1 MGRHPCPFISVQTVH
16 EEGNCMAQVVLPR
29 GTFVG
34 QQTLTT
40 YGANEEEAY
49 RKAVMGALTS
59 LSSRW
64 EADHTV
70 LRFLPTRDLDHA
82 WQECRGWLRDRNGS
96 RPLVAC
102 MDYAR
107 EAHGM
112 YQRAENRSRFYF
124 SRYTETRTRVE
135 ELEARVAQLQQ
146 RLAEYEPPQQPAPLD
161 EEEEE
166 SSEPMEVE
174 EEEENDPSDANS
186 RRNAKHRDNS
196 GHGNTSPA
204 ASPTK
209 TLRVRALPVFTT
221 CPEPLAADDRLR
233 TIESKFT
240 LLPGLTEQEKAR
252 FAARL
257 LQGPAGAWYATF
269 QAMQQRDHVVTWEE
283 LRTAFRAHYIPA
295 SLMEQKQ
302 REFRELKQGSRTV
315 MQYVQTFIQLSQY
328 SPRDVADD
336 PSRAARLLQGFDP
349 TLQTHLGRRY

>member
-1 MGRHPCPFISVQTVH
+1 MGRRPCPFISVQTVH

-29 GTFVG
+29 GTFAG

-82 WQECRGWLRDRNGS
+82 WQERRGWLWDRNGS

-135 ELEARVAQLQQ
+135 ELEAQVAQLQQ
-146 RLAEYEPPQQPAPLD
+146 RLAEYEPQQPAPLE

-186 RRNAKHRDNS
+186 R
-196 GHGNTSPA
+196 
-204 ASPTK
+204 
-209 TLRVRALPVFTT
+209 V
-221 CPEPLAADDRLR
+221 
-233 TIESKFT
+233 
-240 LLPGLTEQEKAR
+240 
-252 FAARL
+252 
-257 LQGPAGAWYATF
+257 QG
-269 QAMQQRDHVVTWEE
+269 V
-283 LRTAFRAHYIPA
+283 
-295 SLMEQKQ
+295 
-302 REFRELKQGSRTV
+302 
-315 MQYVQTFIQLSQY
+315 
-328 SPRDVADD
+328 
-336 PSRAARLLQGFDP
+336 
-349 TLQTHLGRRY
+349 

>member
-1 MGRHPCPFISVQTVH
+1 MARTKQTARKATGARTTVLPDVTHTPPVVEDGLLHTRCREECPLSQMLCRALREMGRRPCPFISVQTVH

-29 GTFVG
+29 GTFAG

-82 WQECRGWLRDRNGS
+82 WQERRGWLRDRNGS

-112 YQRAENRSRFYF
+112 YQRADNRSRFYF

-135 ELEARVAQLQQ
+135 ELEAQVAQLQQ
-146 RLAEYEPPQQPAPLD
+146 RLAEYEPPQQPAPL

-166 SSEPMEVE
+166 SSEPMKVE

-186 RRNAKHRDNS
+186 R
-196 GHGNTSPA
+196 
-204 ASPTK
+204 
-209 TLRVRALPVFTT
+209 V
-221 CPEPLAADDRLR
+221 
-233 TIESKFT
+233 
-240 LLPGLTEQEKAR
+240 
-252 FAARL
+252 
-257 LQGPAGAWYATF
+257 
-269 QAMQQRDHVVTWEE
+269 
-283 LRTAFRAHYIPA
+283 
-295 SLMEQKQ
+295 
-302 REFRELKQGSRTV
+302 
-315 MQYVQTFIQLSQY
+315 
-328 SPRDVADD
+328 
-336 PSRAARLLQGFDP
+336 
-349 TLQTHLGRRY
+349 

>member
-1 MGRHPCPFISVQTVH
+1 MGRRPRPFISVRTVH
-16 EEGNCMAQVVLPR
+16 EEGNRMAQVVLPR

-34 QQTLTT
+34 RQTLTT

-59 LSSRW
+59 LSSGW

-82 WQECRGWLRDRNGS
+82 WRERRGWLRDRNGS

-112 YQRAENRSRFYF
+112 YRRAENREPLLLFQ
-124 SRYTETRTRVE
+124 TRTRVE

-186 RRNAKHRDNS
+186 RMVNTRQGQTS
-196 GHGNTSPA
+196 GQQPHDAPPPPELA
-204 ASPTK
+204 
-209 TLRVRALPVFTT
+209 TLVVQQAELIRMMAEERQARGQRRAREHQPRGITYQDF
-221 CPEPLAADDRLR
+221 E
-233 TIESKFT
+233 
-240 LLPGLTEQEKAR
+240 
-252 FAARL
+252 
-257 LQGPAGAWYATF
+257 GPPSC
-269 QAMQQRDHVVTWEE
+269 
-283 LRTAFRAHYIPA
+283 LHYMP
-295 SLMEQKQ
+295 
-302 REFRELKQGSRTV
+302 
-315 MQYVQTFIQLSQY
+315 
-328 SPRDVADD
+328 
-336 PSRAARLLQGFDP
+336 RAARE
-349 TLQTHLGRRY
+349 R

>member
-1 MGRHPCPFISVQTVH
+1 MGRRPRPFISVRTVH
-16 EEGNCMAQVVLPR
+16 GEGNRMARVVLPR
-29 GTFVG
+29 GTFAG

-70 LRFLPTRDLDHA
+70 MRFLPTRDLDHA
-82 WQECRGWLRDRNGS
+82 WQERRGWLRDRNGS

-112 YQRAENRSRFYF
+112 YQRVENRSRFYF

-146 RLAEYEPPQQPAPLD
+146 RLAEYEPPQQPAPLE

-174 EEEENDPSDANS
+174 EEEENDPS
-186 RRNAKHRDNS
+186 
-196 GHGNTSPA
+196 T
-204 ASPTK
+204 PT
-209 TLRVRALPVFTT
+209 PGCGVF
-221 CPEPLAADDRLR
+221 D
-233 TIESKFT
+233 
-240 LLPGLTEQEKAR
+240 G
-252 FAARL
+252 
-257 LQGPAGAWYATF
+257 
-269 QAMQQRDHVVTWEE
+269 
-283 LRTAFRAHYIPA
+283 
-295 SLMEQKQ
+295 LME
-302 REFRELKQGSRTV
+302 GS
-315 MQYVQTFIQLSQY
+315 
-328 SPRDVADD
+328 
-336 PSRAARLLQGFDP
+336 
-349 TLQTHLGRRY
+349 